1 MGLYLEEVGKFM
13 KNAIIE
19 GQRNALSSRGSKR
32 TASCG
37 RTGSAAL
44 KPEMPWYGYS
54 PGHWDEEDEENAEWA
69 AAGDYEKVAARLQQ
83 KGTKI

>member
-1 MGLYLEEVGKFM
+1 MHCHREDRKE
-13 KNAIIE
+13 
-19 GQRNALSSRGSKR
+19 QRAV
-32 TASCG
+32 G